1 MVDLKELSE
10 AVIRGK
16 KALAEELTQKALA
29 EGMDPHLILNQGLV
43 AGMEVV
49 GEKFKC
55 NEFYVP
61 EVLVAARAMKSALEL
76 LRPYL
81 AERKIEPKARI
92 VIGTV
97 QGDLHDIGKN
107 LVSMM
112 LEGAGYEMIDLG
124 VDVSPQM
131 FVESAQKEKAKVVA
145 MSALLTTTMGMMK
158 DTIEAFKE
166 AGIRDK
172 VLVIVGGAP
181 ITQKFADQI
190 GADGYAPD
198 AASAV
203 DKVNELLGIR
213 R

>member
-1 MVDLKELSE
+1 MVDLKELNE
-10 AVIRGK
+10 AIIRGRK
-16 KALAEELTQKALA
+16 TLAEELTQKALA
-29 EGMDPHLILNQGLV
+29 EGMDPHIILNQGLV

-61 EVLVAARAMKSALEL
+61 EVLVAARAMKAALEL

-131 FVESAQKEKAKVVA
+131 FVEAVQKEKAKVVA

-203 DKVNELLGIR
+203 DKVNELLGMR
-213 R
+213 S